1 MESKTVY
8 FEKPGSENTEEV
20 LGIVRQRAEELGIKT
35 ILVASTYG
43 NTAVK
48 AMEAFSGFRVVVVSH
63 STGFKQPDDQQFTE
77 ENRKI
82 IESKGGTILTA
93 THAFMG
99 VSRAMLKK
107 FDTMAIGDVIANVLR
122 TFGEGM
128 KVACEITLMAADSG
142 LVRTDEEVIAIAGTD
157 LGADTAIVLKPV
169 NTQNFFDLKI
179 KEILCKPHF

>member
-1 MESKTVY
+1 ML
-8 FEKPGSENTEEV
+8 V
-20 LGIVRQRAEELGIKT
+20 L
-35 ILVASTYG
+35 
-43 NTAVK
+43 
-48 AMEAFSGFRVVVVSH
+48 
-63 STGFKQPDDQQFTE
+63 
-77 ENRKI
+77 
-82 IESKGGTILTA
+82 
-93 THAFMG
+93 
-99 VSRAMLKK
+99 
-107 FDTMAIGDVIANVLR
+107 AIGDVIANVLR